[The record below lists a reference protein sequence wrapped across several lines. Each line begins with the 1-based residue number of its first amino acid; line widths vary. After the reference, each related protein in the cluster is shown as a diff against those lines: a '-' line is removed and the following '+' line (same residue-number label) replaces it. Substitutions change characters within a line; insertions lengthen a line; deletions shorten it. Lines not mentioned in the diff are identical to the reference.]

1 MKFVDKARIFVKGGK
16 GGDGCISFLRERFR
30 PRGGPDGGNGG
41 DGGNVLIRADKQK
54 ETLYDFKFKQ
64 HFKAKNGQP
73 GKGKNQTGKKGED
86 LVIHVPVGT
95 VVTDN
100 ATGDILADLIFHS
113 QEIVVAKGGRGGR
126 GNASFAT
133 SVRKAPRIKE
143 TGKPGEERWLNLEI
157 KLIADIGII
166 GLPNVGKSTFISR
179 ISSAHPKIGDYPF
192 TTLTPSL
199 GVANLDDDNIFVIA
213 DIPGI
218 VKDAHKGK
226 GLGLNFLRHIERTSF
241 LLHIID
247 LAAPPPRD
255 PISDFNI
262 INQELSNYKKE
273 VGLKPQIVVLNKI
286 DLPYAKQRLKD
297 VKERFKGIDIDVF
310 PISAITG
317 EGIPLLLKEL
327 TNRISS
333 FKLKKR
339 NESFI

>member
-327 TNRISS
+327 TNRISF